1 MPLTLLL
8 SILNLSTKI
17 YLTMK
22 NISKEDYL
30 SVIYKTADSNG
41 IIKANQIAEKL
52 NVSGA
57 AVTDMLRKLSKA
69 GYVDYKRYKGIKLT
83 RSGEEFARSMVRR
96 HRIWEVFLHQ
106 IVGLPWDKVHSEA
119 ENLEHSSSD
128 ELINRL
134 EEMLDYPEFDPHG
147 DPIPDR
153 NGKMPKGNL
162 GTPLSTIEPGNLVK
176 VNRVHDFDSSFLQY
190 ITNIGIELNKE
201 VTVLDTLEFDHSLLI
216 EVNKKKTSISNKV
229 AANIF
234 VTEIE

>member
-1 MPLTLLL
+1 
-8 SILNLSTKI
+8 
-17 YLTMK
+17 MK
-22 NISKEDYL
+22 NVSKEDYL
-30 SVIYKTADSNG
+30 SVIYKSSDSNG
-41 IIKANQIAEKL
+41 EIKANLIAEKL

-57 AVTDMLRKLSKA
+57 AVTDMLRKLSKE

-83 RSGEEFARSMVRR
+83 LSGEDYARNMVRR

-106 IVGLPWDKVHSEA
+106 VVGLPWDKVHSEA

-128 ELINRL
+128 DLIDRL

-153 NGKMPKGNL
+153 NGKMPEGNL
-162 GTPLSTIEPGNLVK
+162 GTPLNNVQPGNLVK

-190 ITNIGIELNKE
+190 ISKIGIELNKE
-201 VTVLDTLEFDHSLLI
+201 INVLDSFEFDHSLLI
-216 EVNKKKTSISNKV
+216 EVDNKETSISNKV

-234 VTEIE
+234 VSEVK

>member
-1 MPLTLLL
+1 MLKLQKTV
-8 SILNLSTKI
+8 NLI
-17 YLTMK
+17 MK

-30 SVIYKTADSNG
+30 SIIYKSSDSNG
-41 IIKANQIAEKL
+41 VIKANQIAEKL
-52 NVSGA
+52 NISAA

-83 RSGEEFARSMVRR
+83 KSGEDYARSMVRR

-106 IVGLPWDKVHSEA
+106 IVGLPWDKVHNEA

-128 ELINRL
+128 ELINRM

-162 GTPLSTIEPGNLVK
+162 GTPLSTIEPGNSVK

-216 EVNKKKTSISNKV
+216 EVDKKKTSISNKV

-234 VTEIE
+234 VTEVN

>member
-1 MPLTLLL
+1 L
-8 SILNLSTKI
+8 INNLRMLKLQKTVNLI
-17 YLTMK
+17 MK

-30 SVIYKTADSNG
+30 SIIYKSSDSNG
-41 IIKANQIAEKL
+41 VIKANQIAEKL
-52 NVSGA
+52 NISAA
-57 AVTDMLRKLSKA
+57 AVTDMLRKLSKE

-83 RSGEEFARSMVRR
+83 KSGEDYARSMVRR

-106 IVGLPWDKVHSEA
+106 IVGLPWDKVHNEA

-128 ELINRL
+128 ELINRM

-162 GTPLSTIEPGNLVK
+162 GTPLSTIEPGNSVK

-216 EVNKKKTSISNKV
+216 EVDKKKTSISNKV

-234 VTEIE
+234 VTEVN

>member
-1 MPLTLLL
+1 
-8 SILNLSTKI
+8 
-17 YLTMK
+17 MK
-22 NISKEDYL
+22 NVSKEDYL
-30 SVIYKTADSNG
+30 SVIFKTADSNG
-41 IIKANQIAEKL
+41 VIKANQIADKL

-57 AVTDMLRKLSKA
+57 AVTDMLRKLSKE

-83 RSGEEFARSMVRR
+83 KSGEEYARGMVRR

-106 IVGLPWDKVHSEA
+106 IVGLPWDKVHNEA

-153 NGKMPKGNL
+153 NGKMPKSNI
-162 GTPLSTIEPGNLVK
+162 GTPLSTIEKGNCVK
-176 VNRVHDFDSSFLQY
+176 VNRVPDFDSSFLQY

-216 EVNKKKTSISNKV
+216 EVDKKKTSISNKV

-234 VTEIE
+234 VTEV